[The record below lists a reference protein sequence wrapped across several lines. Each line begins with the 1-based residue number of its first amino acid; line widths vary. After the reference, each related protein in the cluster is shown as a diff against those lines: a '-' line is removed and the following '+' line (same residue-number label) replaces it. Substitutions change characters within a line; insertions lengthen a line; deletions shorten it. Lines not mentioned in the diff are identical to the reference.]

1 MKYTD
6 RLADLFRNA
15 HDGTTWHGQS
25 VTKVLQNI
33 STKQAAAKPIPNSH
47 SIWDYVLHIVNWR
60 VYATRNLKENTP
72 YLVDLNTDLDWT
84 PITDFSEAAW
94 KKALEQFH
102 QSALELEAA
111 IREMGEEQL
120 FEKIVTGS
128 KNSCYI
134 TLHGVIQH
142 DIYHSGQIMLLK
154 KMLKTEM

>member
-33 STKQAAAKPIPNSH
+33 SAEEAAAHPIPNSH

-60 VYATRNLKENTP
+60 EYAIRNLKDDTS

-84 PITDFSEAAW
+84 PITDFSEEAW
-94 KKALEQFH
+94 KEALDKFH
-102 QSALELEAA
+102 QSAIELEAA
-111 IREMGEEQL
+111 IRAMKEEQL

-154 KMLKTEM
+154 KMST